1 MSDTVDR
8 STPLDAW
15 TARLAAPVGDPG
27 GGAAGAVALALGAG
41 LLSMVAGYT
50 VGSPAAEALRGRA
63 DALRERALRLAD
75 DDAAASA
82 GFGPAF
88 AQPEGEAQDAAVIEA
103 ARAAAASAAAL
114 ARAALEAVDEVVL
127 LDEIGAPMLAADVAV
142 AASMV
147 RAALVAARAN
157 VGVDLDLQLRHG
169 GADDAALRA
178 LLARCEAGI
187 ARVDAVSAGLDPR
200 ILPG

>member
-50 VGSPAAEALRGRA
+50 VDSPAAEALRGRA

-75 DDAAASA
+75 DD
-82 GFGPAF
+82 
-88 AQPEGEAQDAAVIEA
+88 
-103 ARAAAASAAAL
+103 
-114 ARAALEAVDEVVL
+114 
-127 LDEIGAPMLAADVAV
+127 
-142 AASMV
+142 
-147 RAALVAARAN
+147 
-157 VGVDLDLQLRHG
+157 
-169 GADDAALRA
+169 
-178 LLARCEAGI
+178 
-187 ARVDAVSAGLDPR
+187 
-200 ILPG
+200 